1 MSRTYKD
8 IPYKFHH
15 PEQDWDYRYDSI
27 HYPATRRYYAE
38 GEWFEKEYTGV
49 WFRKKPGILTKKKK
63 HVDTENRW
71 QSTPSWWTN
80 LFMNRPQ
87 RQASNQYMRQLSLDI
102 DLEEIDP
109 PLVGNKPHIY
119 YW

>member
-8 IPYKFHH
+8 RPSRVRF
-15 PEQDWDYRYDSI
+15 PEHKIDDKYENFQYELETPFINWKGQLQTHSI
-27 HYPATRRYYAE
+27 YSTKRAGYLP
-38 GEWFEKEYTGV
+38 
-49 WFRKKPGILTKKKK
+49 KKKRRA
-63 HVDTENRW
+63 DTEWHW

-80 LFMNRPQ
+80 LYMNRPQ

-102 DLEEIDP
+102 DLDEVDP

-119 YW
+119 FW